1 MTLIIGI
8 LCTDGVVLG
17 SDTQATYD
25 SMGQPTIRQEDFS
38 KLNVICDQRA
48 ILGVSGPVGL
58 AQRIAAEIER
68 MNKAKEIP
76 GSAVDA
82 MVAIGSSLWKRH
94 LGPEMQAAAVARNV
108 VGGLAEQSAICM
120 TLLAIP
126 VGQEACLF
134 SFNQQGSPEQA
145 KDNILFSAIGSGQR
159 SADPFLAFLRRTF
172 WKARKPALQD
182 GIFATVWTLDYV
194 IQSDPGGVGGSPR
207 IAVLEM
213 RNGEWGARHLQD
225 PELEEHR
232 QAVAD
237 AHLHLARFARSTG
250 APPPPPPPK

>member
-82 MVAIGSSLWKRH
+82 MVAKLAARFGKGTSVRRCRRLQW
-94 LGPEMQAAAVARNV
+94 PEMLWADLRNRV
-108 VGGLAEQSAICM
+108 
-120 TLLAIP
+120 
-126 VGQEACLF
+126 
-134 SFNQQGSPEQA
+134 
-145 KDNILFSAIGSGQR
+145 
-159 SADPFLAFLRRTF
+159 
-172 WKARKPALQD
+172 
-182 GIFATVWTLDYV
+182 
-194 IQSDPGGVGGSPR
+194 
-207 IAVLEM
+207 
-213 RNGEWGARHLQD
+213 
-225 PELEEHR
+225 
-232 QAVAD
+232 
-237 AHLHLARFARSTG
+237 RFA
-250 APPPPPPPK
+250 